1 MTIDTQNRLE
11 SLILYSIRVLQERVS
26 NDPELHS
33 FNLKQWYGIDI
44 DPAAI
49 ESELEDIAETINSS
63 DRELL
68 AV

>member
-1 MTIDTQNRLE
+1 MTLETQNRLE
-11 SLILYSIRVLQERVS
+11 ALILYSIRVLQERVS

-49 ESELEDIAETINSS
+49 ENELEDIAEAINSN

>member
-1 MTIDTQNRLE
+1 MTLETQNRLE
-11 SLILYSIRVLQERVS
+11 ALILYSIRVLQERVG

-49 ESELEDIAETINSS
+49 ENELEDIAEAINSS

-68 AV
+68 AI